1 MMIYLFGKVL
11 ICFYY
16 FLVYW
21 LLVQMVTQGRDKMD
35 YLTDTNKNQ
44 NEDDPT
50 FQTWDTKNSIVMSWL
65 IHSMDNNISKKF
77 LL

>member
-1 MMIYLFGKVL
+1 
-11 ICFYY
+11 
-16 FLVYW
+16 
-21 LLVQMVTQGRDKMD
+21 MVTQGRDKMD

-65 IHSMDNNISKKF
+65 IHSMDNNISQKF